1 MLVRPRR
8 PGKMCHVS
16 TDDDRPSTVGAQADP
31 AEPTAAPSP
40 DPGSAAE
47 TAPEG
52 RHARPRRSGF
62 LGALREGVIV
72 VGTALVLSLLI
83 KTFLAQ
89 AFYIPSE
96 SMEDTLVRDDRV
108 LVSLLEPGPFDLAR
122 GDVVV
127 FRDPGGWLDPSVVPQ
142 RSGLAQAAVEV
153 LTFVGVLPQDA
164 GEHLIKRVIGMPG
177 DHVVCCDDDGRITVN
192 DVPLDE
198 GYLPEGTEPSTLDFD
213 VTVPEDRIWVMGDNR
228 GFSQDSRYHQDLAGG
243 GTVSLDLVV
252 GRAVLLFWPL
262 DRFGPLS
269 NHPSVFQGVPGEG

>member
-1 MLVRPRR
+1 M
-8 PGKMCHVS
+8 S
-16 TDDDRPSTVGAQADP
+16 TDDDEAGTVR
-31 AEPTAAPSP
+31 AEEPDGTDAAAS
-40 DPGSAAE
+40 
-47 TAPEG
+47 EG
-52 RHARPRRSGF
+52 KHVRQRRGGV

-96 SMEDTLVRDDRV
+96 SMEDTLVRNDRV
-108 LVSLLEPGPFDLAR
+108 LVSLLEPGPFDLER

-142 RSGLAQAAVEV
+142 RSGLSKVAVDV

-177 DHVVCCDDDGRITVN
+177 DHVVCCDAEGRLTVN

-198 GYLPEGTEPSTLDFD
+198 TYLPEGTEPSTLDFD
-213 VTVPEDRIWVMGDNR
+213 VTVPDGRIWVMGDNR
-228 GFSQDSRYHQDLAGG
+228 GFSQDSRYHQDLPGA
-243 GTVSLDLVV
+243 GTVSTDLVV

-262 DRFGPLS
+262 DRFGTLS
-269 NHPSVFQGVPGEG
+269 NHSDVFADVPAP

>member
-1 MLVRPRR
+1 M
-8 PGKMCHVS
+8 S
-16 TDDDRPSTVGAQADP
+16 TDDEQVSVGASQAP
-31 AEPTAAPSP
+31 AEP
-40 DPGSAAE
+40 GHSAS
-47 TAPEG
+47 EG
-52 RHARPRRSGF
+52 RHARPRRGGF
-62 LGALREGVIV
+62 VGALREGVIV

-96 SMEDTLVRDDRV
+96 SMEDTLVRNDRV
-108 LVSLLEPGPFDLAR
+108 LVSLLEPGPIDLER

-142 RSGLAQAAVEV
+142 PSGLSKAVVDV

-177 DHVVCCDDDGRITVN
+177 DRVVCCDAQGRITVN
-192 DVPLDE
+192 GAPLDE
-198 GYLPEGTEPSTLDFD
+198 TYLPEGTEPSTLTFD
-213 VTVPEDRIWVMGDNR
+213 VTVPEGRIWVMGDNR

-243 GTVSLDLVV
+243 GTVSMDVVV

-262 DRFGPLS
+262 DRFGTLS
-269 NHPSVFQGVPGEG
+269 NYPDVFADVPSPTP